1 MINVLFLCIGNSC
14 RSQIAEGFARA
25 YGSDV
30 MRPFSAGLAPA
41 DIVQP
46 ETKKVMLQKNIN
58 IDQQYPKDVA
68 ELETQNFD
76 IIVNI
81 SGMRLP
87 LRSEAE
93 LVEWTV
99 EDPMT
104 KSDEIYLAVRDRLE
118 SLVMGLILQLRRRN
132 RLAPKAPVP
141 PVKTAEKPTRIGFGR
156 IRTPRD

>member
-14 RSQIAEGFARA
+14 RSQMAEGFARA

-46 ETKKVMLQKNIN
+46 ETIKVMREKNIN
-58 IDQQYPKDVA
+58 IEEQYPKDVA
-68 ELETQNFD
+68 ELETQDFD

-87 LRSEAE
+87 LRSGAE
-93 LVEWTV
+93 LIEWTV

-104 KSDEIYLAVRDRLE
+104 KSDETYLAVRDQLE

-132 RLAPKAPVP
+132 RLTVTP
-141 PVKTAEKPTRIGFGR
+141 PAAKPTRLGFGR

>member
-14 RSQIAEGFARA
+14 RSQMAEGFARA

-46 ETKKVMLQKNIN
+46 ETIEVMREKNIN
-58 IDQQYPKDVA
+58 IEQQYPKDVA
-68 ELETQNFD
+68 ELETQAFD

-87 LRSEAE
+87 MRPGAE
-93 LVEWTV
+93 LIEWSV
-99 EDPMT
+99 EDPMAM
-104 KSDEIYLAVRDRLE
+104 SDETYLAVRDQLE

-132 RLAPKAPVP
+132 RLAGRP
-141 PVKTAEKPTRIGFGR
+141 PVEKPSRIGFGR